1 MLATRLHN
9 KIKEA
14 RVTEQ
19 IRTPALSRRIAFG
32 TGALGAI
39 AAATAGF
46 SLIPQAHAQAATNSK
61 LQEVLKR
68 GKLIVGTG
76 TTNPPWHFEDDSG
89 NLVGMDIDLAKLLA
103 KGLFDDPEKVEFVR
117 QAADARIPNLVTN
130 KIDIVA
136 QFMTITPGR
145 ARQVEFT
152 IPYYREGV
160 GLMVI
165 KDSPLKGYADLKA
178 MGDKATIVWMQN
190 VGVEDYTR
198 MVLPDIKV
206 LQVDSPDATF
216 QAINARRAD
225 VSASDLSTIRYLVG
239 KFPDRYRDL
248 GFGWLPNSYAFAVAP
263 GDPVWLNWVNGQV
276 REAFLGVDFDYMKA
290 AYKKWFGV
298 DLPIP
303 HTGLPSEYG
312 LT

>member
-1 MLATRLHN
+1 MQNDGEPNHLRRAML
-9 KIKEA
+9 
-14 RVTEQ
+14 
-19 IRTPALSRRIAFG
+19 G
-32 TGALGAI
+32 GGAI
-39 AAATAGF
+39 AAAGL
-46 SLIPQAHAQAATNSK
+46 SLMEQAHAQAATSSK
-61 LQEVLKR
+61 LQEILKR

-89 NLVGMDIDLAKLLA
+89 NKVGMDIDLARLIA
-103 KGLFDDPEKVEFVR
+103 KGLFDDPTKVDFVL
-117 QAADARIPNLVTN
+117 QAADGRIPNLVTN

-152 IPYYREGV
+152 TPYYREGV
-160 GLMVI
+160 GLMVL
-165 KDSPLKGYADLKA
+165 KDSKYQNFADLKGA
-178 MGDKATIVWMQN
+178 GANASIVWMQN

-206 LQVDSPDATF
+206 LQVESVDATY
-216 QAINARRAD
+216 QALNARRAD
-225 VSASDLSTIRYLVG
+225 VVASDQSTVRWLLQ

-263 GDPVWLNWVNGQV
+263 GDPVWLNWVNTQV

-290 AYKKWFGV
+290 AYKKWFGI
-298 DLPIP
+298 DLPTPKVGIP
-303 HTGLPSEYG
+303 TEYG
-312 LT
+312 L

>member
-1 MLATRLHN
+1 MQNDGEPNHLRRAML
-9 KIKEA
+9 
-14 RVTEQ
+14 
-19 IRTPALSRRIAFG
+19 G
-32 TGALGAI
+32 GGAI
-39 AAATAGF
+39 AAAGL
-46 SLIPQAHAQAATNSK
+46 SLMEQAHAQAATSSK
-61 LQEVLKR
+61 LQEILKR

-89 NLVGMDIDLAKLLA
+89 NKVGMDIDLARLIA
-103 KGLFDDPEKVEFVR
+103 KGLLDDPTKVDFVL
-117 QAADARIPNLVTN
+117 QAADGRIPNLVTN

-152 IPYYREGV
+152 TPYYREGV
-160 GLMVI
+160 GLMVL
-165 KDSPLKGYADLKA
+165 KDSKYQNFADLKGA
-178 MGDKATIVWMQN
+178 GANASIVWMQN

-206 LQVDSPDATF
+206 LQVESVDATY
-216 QAINARRAD
+216 QALNARRAD
-225 VSASDLSTIRYLVG
+225 VVASDQSTVRWLLQ

-263 GDPVWLNWVNGQV
+263 GDPVWLNWVNTQV

-290 AYKKWFGV
+290 AYKKWFGI
-298 DLPIP
+298 DLPTPKVGIP
-303 HTGLPSEYG
+303 TEYG
-312 LT
+312 L

>member
-1 MLATRLHN
+1 MQNDGGPNHLRRAML
-9 KIKEA
+9 
-14 RVTEQ
+14 
-19 IRTPALSRRIAFG
+19 G
-32 TGALGAI
+32 GGAI
-39 AAATAGF
+39 AAAGL
-46 SLIPQAHAQAATNSK
+46 SLMEQAHAQAATSSK
-61 LQEVLKR
+61 LQEILKR

-89 NLVGMDIDLAKLLA
+89 NKVGMDIDLARLIA
-103 KGLFDDPEKVEFVR
+103 KGLFDDPTKVDFVL
-117 QAADARIPNLVTN
+117 QAADGRIPNLVTN

-152 IPYYREGV
+152 TPYYREGV
-160 GLMVI
+160 GLMVL
-165 KDSPLKGYADLKA
+165 KDSKYQNFADLKGA
-178 MGDKATIVWMQN
+178 GANASIVWMQN

-206 LQVDSPDATF
+206 LQVESVDATY
-216 QAINARRAD
+216 QALNARRAD
-225 VSASDLSTIRYLVG
+225 VVASDQSTVRWLLQ

-263 GDPVWLNWVNGQV
+263 GDPVWLNWVNTQV

-290 AYKKWFGV
+290 AYKRWFGI
-298 DLPIP
+298 DLPTPKVGIP
-303 HTGLPSEYG
+303 TEYG
-312 LT
+312 L